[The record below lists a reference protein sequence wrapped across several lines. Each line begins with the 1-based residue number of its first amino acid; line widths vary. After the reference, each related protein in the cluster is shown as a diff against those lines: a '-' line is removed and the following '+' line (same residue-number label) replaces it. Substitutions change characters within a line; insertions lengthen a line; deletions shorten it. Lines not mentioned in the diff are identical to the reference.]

1 MMEELLKQ
9 AKLKALR
16 LLTDMDRTEEELR
29 TKLKQKEFPEEIV
42 EQAIAYVK
50 SFGYVNDENY
60 ARKFVEAKKGHKSRK
75 ELYVTLVQKGL
86 DRDVV
91 ENTLR
96 ENYDEDDESRAISLL
111 AKKKHFSPEDS
122 TEEEKK
128 KLMAYFLRKGFYY
141 ENVRKV
147 LEVSSWNA

>member
-29 TKLKQKEFPEEIV
+29 TKLKQKGYSEEVV
-42 EQAIAYVK
+42 EQAIGYVK

-60 ARKFVEAKKGHKSRK
+60 ARKFVESKKSHKSWK
-75 ELYVTLVQKGL
+75 ELYVALLQKGL
-86 DRDVV
+86 ERDIV
-91 ENTLR
+91 ESALQ
-96 ENYDEDDESRAISLL
+96 ENYSEDDESRVILLL
-111 AKKKHFSPEDS
+111 AEKKRFSPKDS

-128 KLMAYFLRKGFYY
+128 KLMAYFLRRGFRY